1 MKKRYER
8 IIPALL
14 ILCIALSSVF
24 LLHTQKVTAAETS
37 VTIHSVVY
45 SEESLY
51 VYNGSNTK
59 LFFATEVD
67 AAKGNWDVMNVD
79 PAPLNYTVI
88 DLSWLSPNVDNI
100 IMVKGD
106 VDKTPKRVIIKE
118 DPRKLEI
125 AINYANIN
133 SLSPTS
139 TIATLLN
146 VMSTEGNAE
155 EPIDYADLQWKKGT
169 GGDWQDSATLT
180 VAKLEKYLIKG
191 TYLYFRIEAKNDTS
205 GNPDGTQGRRYSSEV
220 ALKIAKKSSPMV
232 VGIDGEEFTADI
244 KYGKEYRVTA
254 IDGTELSSAPW
265 IKVTDRSVKSLT
277 LSKVLNKTV
286 TIAGVTSLI
295 DGTIADKAFPAMDIE
310 IRDYATNKSAASK
323 ITEISLPAQRKLIG
337 IISEA
342 SVPAS
347 TTVPDP
353 NVYINYN
360 GTKTMNITIPTAS
373 SELPYEYCIIKP
385 DDIFEMDRA
394 TWSSIT
400 KPTEVKV
407 LASKAVDGGTL
418 YVRQKE
424 IKSKAATRTSK
435 AVDYA
440 LASTYLTKG
449 IKYPSVPKI
458 AKENYTFTKGYSSN
472 IVFTITLNEKGRKPF
487 ETEIKSIKLGT
498 KDIEFVDPP
507 TTTTDADGV
516 KTMTVI
522 LKEASLKA
530 MTNCY
535 NRAVTI
541 NYMNGT
547 VDKTSIKLTIQSP
560 TPAATLAAT
569 PAPGANAGTVINV
582 VTAVGTGNT
591 RVYVISDAE
600 ITGKNTQDTVAA
612 GVGDTFTAGDD
623 IPSINSSMIGKYITV
638 YEVTNDTNRYIVK
651 YKSIKIE
658 ASIIK

>member
-1 MKKRYER
+1 
-8 IIPALL
+8 
-14 ILCIALSSVF
+14 
-24 LLHTQKVTAAETS
+24 
-37 VTIHSVVY
+37 
-45 SEESLY
+45 
-51 VYNGSNTK
+51 
-59 LFFATEVD
+59 
-67 AAKGNWDVMNVD
+67 
-79 PAPLNYTVI
+79 
-88 DLSWLSPNVDNI
+88 
-100 IMVKGD
+100 
-106 VDKTPKRVIIKE
+106 
-118 DPRKLEI
+118 
-125 AINYANIN
+125 
-133 SLSPTS
+133 
-139 TIATLLN
+139 
-146 VMSTEGNAE
+146 
-155 EPIDYADLQWKKGT
+155 
-169 GGDWQDSATLT
+169 
-180 VAKLEKYLIKG
+180 
-191 TYLYFRIEAKNDTS
+191 
-205 GNPDGTQGRRYSSEV
+205 
-220 ALKIAKKSSPMV
+220 
-232 VGIDGEEFTADI
+232 
-244 KYGKEYRVTA
+244 
-254 IDGTELSSAPW
+254 
-265 IKVTDRSVKSLT
+265 
-277 LSKVLNKTV
+277 
-286 TIAGVTSLI
+286 
-295 DGTIADKAFPAMDIE
+295 
-310 IRDYATNKSAASK
+310 
-323 ITEISLPAQRKLIG
+323 
-337 IISEA
+337 
-342 SVPAS
+342 
-347 TTVPDP
+347 
-353 NVYINYN
+353 
-360 GTKTMNITIPTAS
+360 MNITIPTAS

-516 KTMTVI
+516 KTMTVT